1 MTKVIGRLSQIGIGA
16 EATRGTSV
24 ASDYTVPVTNI
35 DFDDKVEYAD
45 NDSGFGRI
53 EEKNDAAVIKRWAE
67 GQYEGKIF
75 DQSVGLEL
83 LALFGA
89 SPNSVQRTTTGVY
102 DHTFTLAQNNAHK
115 SLTISYEDANLDLR
129 YAMAMLNTWSLELAV
144 DNYARRTAAF
154 ISKKSASAS
163 NSMTYVNENEFIPQ
177 DITFKMG
184 AALADLDGASAIKIR
199 SFNMEVNK
207 NVEALYVLGSNEPD
221 DIANK
226 QFAVTGSFEAY
237 FNETTYRDLVLNGS
251 QRAIRIDVVSST
263 IIGTSGVHTP
273 ALRFDMA
280 KVKFG
285 EFERGWDSNDIMLQT
300 INFEAMFSVADS
312 SMITARLTNAID
324 GTIYA

>member
-1 MTKVIGRLSQIGIGA
+1 MTKVIGRLSQIGIGL
-16 EATRGTSV
+16 ESTRGTSV

-35 DFDDKVEYAD
+35 DFDDKAEYAD

-53 EEKNDAAVIKRWAE
+53 EEKNDAAIIKRWAE

-75 DQSVGLEL
+75 DESVGLEL
-83 LALFGA
+83 VALFGA
-89 SPNSVQRTTTGVY
+89 SPTSVQRTTTGVY
-102 DHTFTLAQNNAHK
+102 DHTFAIAQNNQHK
-115 SLTISYEDANLDLR
+115 SLTLSYEDANLDLR

-144 DNYARRTAAF
+144 DNYARRTANF

-163 NSMTYVNENEFIPQ
+163 NSMSYVNENEFIPK
-177 DITFKMG
+177 DITFK
-184 AALADLDGASAIKIR
+184 LATNLAGLDAASAIKIR
-199 SFNMEVNK
+199 AFNMEVNK

-237 FNETTYRDLVLNGS
+237 FDETTYRDLILNGS
-251 QRAIRIDVVSST
+251 QRALRIDVVSST
-263 IIGTSGVHTP
+263 IIGSSGTHTP

-300 INFEAMFSVADS
+300 INFEALFSVADS
-312 SMITARLTNAID
+312 SMITARLTNAQA
-324 GTIYA
+324 GTIYT

>member
-16 EATRGTSV
+16 ESTRGTSV

-83 LALFGA
+83 MALFGA
-89 SPNSVQRTTTGVY
+89 SPSSAQRTTTGVY
-102 DHTFTLAQNNAHK
+102 DHTFTLAQNNQHK
-115 SLTISYEDANLDLR
+115 SLTLSYEDANLDLR

-144 DNYARRTAAF
+144 DNYARRTANF
-154 ISKKSASAS
+154 VSKKSASAS
-163 NSMTYVNENEFIPQ
+163 NSMSYVNENEFIPK
-177 DITFKMG
+177 DITFKV
-184 AALADLDGASAIKIR
+184 ATDLAGLDGASAIKIR

-237 FNETTYRDLVLNGS
+237 FNETTYRDFVLNGS
-251 QRAIRIDVVSST
+251 QKALRIDIVSST
-263 IIGTSGVHTP
+263 IIGNSGTHTP
-273 ALRFDMA
+273 ALRFDLA
-280 KVKFG
+280 KAKFG

-300 INFEAMFSVADS
+300 INFEALFSVADS